1 MIDVFK
7 AFYIIHYNFAAISIL
22 LLLLNIFLL
31 TKKNYKWTI
40 IFTAI
45 LVAFNVFIYKR
56 TEGNSWTIYI
66 EPEEKS
72 SDPYYTPQ
80 AQTMTFSVHKDWVI
94 VDAKGEKHHWCWVD
108 AYWDRFAN
116 MDLVAWIWGENSSKK
131 MMKSTESRANEAGS
145 QQ

>member
-45 LVAFNVFIYKR
+45 LVVQCIHL
-56 TEGNSWTIYI
+56 
-66 EPEEKS
+66 
-72 SDPYYTPQ
+72 
-80 AQTMTFSVHKDWVI
+80 QTN
-94 VDAKGEKHHWCWVD
+94 
-108 AYWDRFAN
+108 R
-116 MDLVAWIWGENSSKK
+116 
-131 MMKSTESRANEAGS
+131 R
-145 QQ
+145 